1 MTSFGTEHL
10 LGLALGLALVL
21 YFVAGGAD
29 FGGGMWDLLASGP
42 RKALQREAVARAL
55 GPIWEA
61 NHVWLILAVVVLFA
75 GFPRAFQLITTQ
87 LHVPLTL
94 FLIGVV
100 FRGSAFVFH
109 QRGWGRVFGW
119 ASLLSPLFLGM
130 CVAAISSGRIEEG
143 YFSPWTT
150 PFAIVIGLFA
160 VAQCAFL
167 AAVFLA
173 FETRKDPELS
183 GDFEARAFLS
193 GVVVGVLAFLAL
205 LLSRRGAPMLF
216 EGLTGSP
223 LAMLMHVMTATMA
236 VSALWFLRRRA
247 FELARFSAAVQV
259 ALVLG
264 GWMSS
269 QYPFLVVPGLTL
281 ENAAGHASA
290 RTAIVWALL
299 AGLPVLAPSLWLL
312 FKVFK
317 QERQRQP

>member
-1 MTSFGTEHL
+1 MSFGTEHL
-10 LGLALGLALVL
+10 LGWALGLSLVL
-21 YFVAGGAD
+21 YFVSGGAD

-42 RKALQREAVARAL
+42 RKALQREAVSRAL

-94 FLIGVV
+94 FLVGIV

-109 QRGWGRVFGW
+109 QRGWARVFGW
-119 ASLLSPLFLGM
+119 ASLVSPLFLGM
-130 CVAAISSGRIEEG
+130 SVAAIGSGRLSEG
-143 YFSPWTT
+143 FYAPWTT
-150 PFAIVIGLFA
+150 PFAIVLGLFA

-167 AAVFLA
+167 AAVYLA
-173 FETRKDPELS
+173 YETRADPELS
-183 GDFEARAFLS
+183 GDFEVRAFGS
-193 GVVVGVLAFLAL
+193 GVAVGGLAFLAL
-205 LLSRRGAPMLF
+205 ILSRNSAPLLF
-216 EGLTGSP
+216 EGLTSHP
-223 LAMLMHVMTATMA
+223 LAMLMQVMTATFA
-236 VSALWFLRRRA
+236 VSALWFLRRRLYA
-247 FELARFSAAVQV
+247 LARFAAAGQV
-259 ALVLG
+259 TLVLG

-269 QYPFLVVPGLTL
+269 QFPYLVVPDLTL
-281 ENAAGHASA
+281 QSAAGHPAA

-317 QERQRQP
+317 QQRK